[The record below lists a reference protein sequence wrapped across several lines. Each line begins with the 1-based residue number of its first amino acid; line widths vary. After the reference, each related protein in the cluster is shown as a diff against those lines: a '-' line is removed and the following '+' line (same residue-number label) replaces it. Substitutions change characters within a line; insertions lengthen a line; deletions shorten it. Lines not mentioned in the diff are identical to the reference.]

1 MRVLLVAPR
10 TDLLLVDEEVQ
21 DILSS
26 GLEVTPMLGTVT
38 QAELTRA
45 LRTDPYDVLWLATH
59 GSNAGV
65 VLSDGPL
72 SASAL
77 AALVRDRIKTVILNS
92 CESLMVAQQIQNE
105 TAAEV
110 VATVAPVPDAE
121 AYRTG
126 SLFADWLARTGDV
139 AAAFQSSRPG
149 GNRIYVHL
157 ANTGRSVVEN
167 KGAQA
172 GGLSGKVD
180 RIERIL
186 DGDEDLGIRGMREEL
201 HGLRD
206 DMNVLLRRTEAV
218 PYQFPIYLIVV
229 FNGLVIAGL
238 LMNGWRSALGME
250 AMAGYAVIVALV
262 IMASILMATVLKLGP
277 LSNGRK
283 K

>member
-77 AALVRDRIKTVILNS
+77 AALVRDRITTVVLNS

-110 VATVAPVPDAE
+110 VATVTPVPDAD

-126 SLFADWLARTGDV
+126 SLFADWLGRTGDV
-139 AAAFQSSRPG
+139 AVAFQRSRPG

-206 DMNVLLRRTEAV
+206 DMNVLLRRTEPA
-218 PYQFPIYLIVV
+218 PYQVPIYLIVV

-238 LMNGWRSALGME
+238 LMNGWRAALGME
-250 AMAGYAVIVALV
+250 AMAGYAVIVALA
-262 IMASILMATVLKLGP
+262 IMASILMATLLKIGP